1 MKQSKK
7 RASKIQPSGEGPEHR
22 LPDAGSQAGRPSYK
36 QTPAKKNYKVH
47 PRQPRLQSA
56 DHNAIDRQQ
65 LAFEIEVGIC
75 EVDKIFEG
83 QGDKLSDA
91 FVIESLDSLARLI
104 NETTYENYADKLK
117 EGSDDESDM
126 LHINIVNRLGSIIE
140 ELEMHVTDGEI
151 IDVMNQILSQIKKI
165 KSEKFPRAYLDPLAK
180 RLKEMGFKS
189 EFLTETCI
197 DDETIRL
204 EDIDNLDDLSLDD
217 DDLDLDDLQPKY

>member
-1 MKQSKK
+1 MKQIKRHTSK
-7 RASKIQPSGEGPEHR
+7 AQPTEEEPEHGP
-22 LPDAGSQAGRPSYK
+22 LDNGSFPDRPSYK
-36 QTPAKKNYKVH
+36 EVTSKKDHKER
-47 PRQPRLQSA
+47 PRQQRFQSGNHA
-56 DHNAIDRQQ
+56 AQDKEQ

-91 FVIESLDSLARLI
+91 FVIESLDGLARLI
-104 NETTYENYADKLK
+104 KETTYEKYADKLK
-117 EGSDDESDM
+117 GGSDDESDM

-151 IDVMNQILSQIKKI
+151 VSVIHQILSRVKKL
-165 KSEKFPRAYLDPLAK
+165 KSEKSLRAYLDPLAK

-189 EFLTETCI
+189 EFLTETSI
-197 DDETIRL
+197 DDQTIRL

-217 DDLDLDDLQPKY
+217 DDLDLDDLRPRY